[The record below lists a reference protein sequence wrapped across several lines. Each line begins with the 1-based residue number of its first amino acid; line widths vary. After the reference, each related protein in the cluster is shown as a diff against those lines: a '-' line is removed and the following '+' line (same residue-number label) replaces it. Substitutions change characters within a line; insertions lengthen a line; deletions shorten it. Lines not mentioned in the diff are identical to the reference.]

1 MSAKK
6 EQAAVGL
13 FVIIAAGL
21 LLAVVFLMTGVI
33 GSAAANEYT
42 ASFNFAGGLEPGAT
56 VRFKGGPKI
65 GRVEQLRIDPQDP
78 QKIEVKFSA
87 KNGTPV
93 KTDSVV
99 RIYALSALGENY
111 LEVGAGTNSAPV
123 APSGTRLPSKDYFG
137 IGDLSEKLGE
147 LAPQADQLLAE
158 LKNRATELKET
169 IVRVNDLLNQQN
181 RANIQ
186 ASLGEVRGMLEENR
200 PVVKKTLSNAEA
212 ASAKIA
218 PLMED
223 FKKAIADADRTV
235 NNVDA
240 LLGENR
246 ADVREA
252 VKQLKTALASADALT
267 SQLNRTLVTNS
278 DNIDEMLENMRLTTQ
293 NLKQFTDTIKARP
306 ASLIRSPAAPDRRPG
321 DPPQKNKK

>member
-1 MSAKK
+1 VSAKK
-6 EQAAVGL
+6 EQAIVGL
-13 FVIIAAGL
+13 FVIIASGL
-21 LLAVVFLMTGVI
+21 LLTVVFFMTGVL
-33 GSAAANEYT
+33 GSAVSNSYT

-56 VRFKGGPKI
+56 VRYKGGPKI
-65 GRVEQLRIDPQDP
+65 GRVEQLRIDPKDP
-78 QKIEVKFSA
+78 QRIEVKFSA
-87 KNGTPV
+87 TSGIPIKA
-93 KTDSVV
+93 DSLV

-111 LEVGAGTNSAPV
+111 LEVGAGSEGAAAAPNG
-123 APSGTRLPSKDYFG
+123 ARLPAKDYFG
-137 IGDLSEKLGE
+137 IGDLSETLGS
-147 LAPQADQLLAE
+147 LAPKADELLAE
-158 LKNRATELKET
+158 LRNRAAELKET

-181 RANIQ
+181 RVNVQ

-200 PVVKKTLSNAEA
+200 ANVRKTLTNVEA

-218 PLMED
+218 PMMED

-252 VKQLKTALASADALT
+252 VKQLRAALASANSLT
-267 SQLNRTLVTNS
+267 DQLNRTLVTNS
-278 DNIDEMLENMRLTTQ
+278 DNIDDMLENMRLTTQ

-306 ASLIRSPAAPDRRPG
+306 ASLIRSPAAPDRKPG
-321 DPPQKNKK
+321 DPPPKKK

>member
-6 EQAAVGL
+6 EQAIVGL
-13 FVIIAAGL
+13 FVILATGL
-21 LLAVVFLMTGVI
+21 LLTVVFLMTGVL
-33 GSAAANEYT
+33 GSAAANSYT

-56 VRFKGGPKI
+56 VRYKGGPKI
-65 GRVEQLRIDPQDP
+65 GRVEQLRIDPKDP
-78 QKIEVKFSA
+78 QRIEVKFSA
-87 KNGTPV
+87 VSGIPV
-93 KTDSVV
+93 KVDSLV

-111 LEVGAGTNSAPV
+111 LEVGAGSDAAAV
-123 APSGTRLPSKDYFG
+123 APNGARLPAKDYFG
-137 IGDLSEKLGE
+137 IGDLSETLGE
-147 LAPQADQLLAE
+147 LAPKADQLLAE
-158 LKNRATELKET
+158 LRNRATELKET

-181 RANIQ
+181 RANLQ
-186 ASLGEVRGMLEENR
+186 AGLGEVRGMLEENR
-200 PVVKKTLSNAEA
+200 PKVRKTLANLEG
-212 ASAKIA
+212 ASAKVA
-218 PLMED
+218 PLMDD

-252 VKQLKTALASADALT
+252 VKQLKTALASASSLT
-267 SQLNRTLVTNS
+267 DQLNSTLVTNS

-306 ASLIRSPAAPDRRPG
+306 ASLLRSPAAPDRKPG
-321 DPPQKNKK
+321 DPPKQK